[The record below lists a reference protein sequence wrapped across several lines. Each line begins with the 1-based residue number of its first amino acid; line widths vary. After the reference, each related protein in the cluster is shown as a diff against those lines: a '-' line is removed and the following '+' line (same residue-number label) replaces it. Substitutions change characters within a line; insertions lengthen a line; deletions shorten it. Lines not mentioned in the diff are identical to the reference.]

1 MSKSFNGN
9 YIYEYRNKNNL
20 TQDKF
25 SQKFNAFLKEKG
37 IDAEYNN
44 KSISAWESG
53 NREPQSLE
61 IVKALAEF
69 LGVGIEELSNCA
81 ETVTIETA
89 EITEKPKRVHRDP
102 NDTYYS
108 DELTEFVFGNIRHTA
123 DNRIASSFWML
134 VPVDIDLSENGVSD
148 PGVLELWYESVYN
161 IKYDIK
167 DAQIV
172 NKYAFREYLCD
183 FIVSNK
189 YMLDNSWRLER
200 YLYDRFDG
208 EALCDI
214 YSTFLSNDFSTFAEE
229 HGLHDTI
236 RVDCVPIEEIYTSKG
251 LLIQVES
258 TAEMSQ
264 EVFDLMH
271 REWCEKIGLA
281 KASDVEEKNKMAVA
295 DWL

>member
-9 YIYEYRNKNNL
+9 YIYEYRDKNHL
-20 TQDKF
+20 TQGKF
-25 SQKFNAFLKEKG
+25 AQKFNAFLKEKG
-37 IDAEYNN
+37 IDTEYNN

-102 NDTYYS
+102 NETCSS
-108 DELTEFVFGNIRHTA
+108 DELKEFVFGNIRHI
-123 DNRIASSFWML
+123 DDDKIASTFWMF
-134 VPVDIDLSENGVSD
+134 VPIDIDLSKKGVSD
-148 PGVLELWYESVYN
+148 PGALGLWYESVD
-161 IKYDIK
+161 DIK
-167 DAQIV
+167 SEIEDAQIV
-172 NKYAFREYLCD
+172 DSYDFREHLCD
-183 FIVSNK
+183 FIVSNTD
-189 YMLDNSWRLER
+189 MLDVSWRLKR
-200 YLYDRFDG
+200 YLYDRFNG
-208 EALCDI
+208 EALCEI
-214 YSTFLSNDFSTFAEE
+214 FGVFLWDDFAIFAEE
-229 HGLHDTI
+229 HELQDKI
-236 RVDCVPIEEIYTSKG
+236 KVNCAPIEEIYTSKG